1 MYTSQILGT
10 GHFVPDQIYTNQY
23 MTTLFDTSDEWIT
36 ERTGI
41 KERRIANPKE
51 NEFPSTMALQAA
63 KMAIKNA
70 KIDKEEIEII
80 LLSSTMSDY
89 HFPNTATLLQDLLGM
104 KNKCACIDLNAACT
118 GWLYSLVMANSLIA
132 NGVYKNILVVGSE
145 TTSSY
150 NNWMDRS
157 KSVLFG
163 DGCGA
168 IVLSKSNNENSKI
181 HKSILSSDSSKKD
194 DLIMRTGMARSPF
207 FVDSKSMD
215 IVEMNGQ
222 VVFKSAVKTMASQC
236 ASILEQTNTT
246 KEDVDLFI
254 PHQANMRIIEAV
266 ARRFEFPK
274 EKVFINVQKYANTSS
289 ASIPLALSEAVEA
302 GRLKRGDKLLL
313 TAFGSGLTSGTV
325 LLTY

>member
-1 MYTSQILGT
+1 MHTSKILGT
-10 GHFVPDQIYTNQY
+10 GHFVPDQVYTNQY
-23 MTTLFDTSDEWIT
+23 MTTLFETSDQWIT

-41 KERRIANPKE
+41 KERRIADPEKS
-51 NEFPSTMALQAA
+51 EFPSTMAAQAA

-70 KIDKEEIEII
+70 GIDKNEIEMI
-80 LLSSTMSDY
+80 LFSSTMSDY
-89 HFPNTATLLQDLLGM
+89 NFPNSATLLQDLLEIE
-104 KNKCACIDLNAACT
+104 NKCACIDLNAACT
-118 GWLYSLVMANSLIA
+118 GWLYSLVMANSLIET
-132 NGVYKNILVVGSE
+132 GVYKNVLVIGSE

-150 NNWMDRS
+150 NNWKDRS

-168 IVLSKSNNENSKI
+168 IVLSRSDNSESKI

-194 DLIMRTGMARSPF
+194 DLIKRTGMARSPF
-207 FVDSKSMD
+207 FVDFESPD

-222 VVFKSAVKTMASQC
+222 VVFKSAVKTMAAQC
-236 ASILEQTNTT
+236 ATILDQTNVT
-246 KEDVDLFI
+246 KEEVDLFI

-266 ARRFEFPK
+266 ANRFDFPK

-302 GRLKRGDKLLL
+302 GRLKRGNKLLL